1 MKRAILLLSLLI
13 SSVSFA
19 QEDLYRRLELL
30 KSLEQR
36 QNVAFKLTYKAYSS
50 ILSTSPEEVSYST
63 VLKRGTDYVYFEM
76 GDLISLREGDQ
87 QITVDKDE
95 KRIILTNVGPG
106 EEGMQQ
112 FQFDS
117 LYARATKVELTPGD
131 DQGIRLHFD
140 RSLQLG
146 FTHIDYHFSAR
157 ELHKVM
163 VYYYAVFQYG
173 GADGKQKT
181 SVPRLE
187 IHYAGLA
194 EKYWP
199 EHRFI
204 KDYLRFTA
212 SGVQVKNTWSDYRI
226 ANYDND

>member
-1 MKRAILLLSLLI
+1 M
-13 SSVSFA
+13 A
-19 QEDLYRRLELL
+19 QEDLYRRLEFL

-50 ILSTSPEEVSYST
+50 MLSTRPEEVSYSK
-63 VLKRGTDYVYFEM
+63 VLKRGTDYAYFEM
-76 GDLISLREGDQ
+76 EDLISLREGDQ
-87 QITVDKDE
+87 QITVDKEE
-95 KRIILTNVGPG
+95 KVIVLTKVHAG

-117 LYARATKVELTPGD
+117 LYARATEVELTPGD

-140 RSLQLG
+140 RTLQLG
-146 FTHIDYHFSAR
+146 FTHIDYYFSAP
-157 ELHKVM
+157 ELHKVV

-187 IHYAGLA
+187 IDYAGLP
-194 EKYWP
+194 EKEWP
-199 EHRFI
+199 EDRHL
-204 KDYLRFTA
+204 KDFLRFTA
-212 SGVQVKNTWSDYRI
+212 SGVQAQNTWSEYKI